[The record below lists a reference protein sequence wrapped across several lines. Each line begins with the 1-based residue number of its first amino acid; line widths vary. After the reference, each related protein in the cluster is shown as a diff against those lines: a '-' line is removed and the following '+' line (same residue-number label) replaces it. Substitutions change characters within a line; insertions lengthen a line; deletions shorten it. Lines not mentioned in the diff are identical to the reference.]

1 MTRKSPSNGDF
12 FYVKIFPSLK
22 EKGEILMI
30 KKFFLQF
37 SKPEGLLGSFVGK
50 LMAATGKEKNRWT
63 ISNLEIKEDDYI
75 LEIGFGPGVAVEMA
89 AKIATKGKIV
99 GVDYSSVM
107 LKQATKRNK
116 NAIIDK
122 QVQLLQADAN
132 NLPTF
137 DMKFD
142 KVYSINSIIFWKDPI
157 KTLKHVKSCMKDG
170 GIIAITIHPYQKGDT
185 EKVVKNF
192 GANIRHYLSEAGFTD
207 IQVEYKPIKPSHA
220 VCVIA
225 KNKH

>member
-1 MTRKSPSNGDF
+1 
-12 FYVKIFPSLK
+12 
-22 EKGEILMI
+22 MI
-30 KKFFLQF
+30 KKFFLQI
-37 SKPEGLLGSFVGK
+37 SKPEGLLGRFVGK
-50 LMAATGKEKNRWT
+50 LIAATGKEKNRWT

-99 GVDYSSVM
+99 GVVM
-107 LKQATKRNK
+107 LNQATKRNK

-142 KVYSINSIIFWKDPI
+142 KVYSINSIIF
-157 KTLKHVKSCMKDG
+157 
-170 GIIAITIHPYQKGDT
+170 
-185 EKVVKNF
+185 
-192 GANIRHYLSEAGFTD
+192 
-207 IQVEYKPIKPSHA
+207 
-220 VCVIA
+220 
-225 KNKH
+225 